1 MQSPSRVSSTEMHK
15 SQEIGHKIKNSEQA
29 TGDEINEGVLGERT
43 SDVAANE
50 IKISKPFLMISL
62 FHG

>member
-29 TGDEINEGVLGERT
+29 TGEEINEGVLGKKHP
-43 SDVAANE
+43 DVAAYE
-50 IKISKPFLMISL
+50 IKISKPFLMMSL
-62 FHG
+62 FHR